1 MTDAVG
7 LIYYALVCGGIAVFA
22 PNVPNRLARAIVG
35 LGAGAISAFA
45 LPFIRTLF
53 GN

>member
-1 MTDAVG
+1 MDAVG

-22 PNVPNRLARAIVG
+22 PNVPNRLARAVVG
-35 LGAGAISAFA
+35 LGAGAISAFVF
-45 LPFIRTLF
+45 PFIRALF